1 MKLNN
6 IFHAIGAIGCILG
19 IYGLRNESYHI
30 WQWPVVALIWILS
43 SYINTANSNRQSKL
57 IEKLDAERN
66 ELIGKNI
73 KQEGKLWEAEL
84 LLAKAL
90 TNNQIGK

>member
-6 IFHAIGAIGCILG
+6 IFHAFGAIGCILG
-19 IYGLRNESYHI
+19 IYGLHNESYHI
-30 WQWPVVALIWILS
+30 WQWPAVALIWILS

-57 IEKLDAERN
+57 IDKLDADRN

-73 KQEGKLWEAEL
+73 KLEGKLWEAEL
-84 LLAKAL
+84 KSAKLLDKL
-90 TNNQIGK
+90 GQK